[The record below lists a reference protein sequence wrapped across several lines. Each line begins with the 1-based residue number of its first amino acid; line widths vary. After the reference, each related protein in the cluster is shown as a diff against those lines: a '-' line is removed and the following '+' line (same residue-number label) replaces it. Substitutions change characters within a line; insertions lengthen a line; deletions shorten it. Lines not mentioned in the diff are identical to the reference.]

1 MKKVE
6 AIVQPFE
13 VEAVK
18 EALTG
23 LAIGRMTVTEI
34 REPGRQDGIVEVY
47 RGLRCEAPYHI
58 EAKVEIIVSDE
69 MAGRAVAIL
78 SAIQRKWRSRQER
91 AFLFSSLEDIKAL
104 TAKKK
109 RAAVV

>member
-78 SAIQRKWRSRQER
+78 RNTMEVEEPARESI
-91 AFLFSSLEDIKAL
+91 FVSSLEDIKPL